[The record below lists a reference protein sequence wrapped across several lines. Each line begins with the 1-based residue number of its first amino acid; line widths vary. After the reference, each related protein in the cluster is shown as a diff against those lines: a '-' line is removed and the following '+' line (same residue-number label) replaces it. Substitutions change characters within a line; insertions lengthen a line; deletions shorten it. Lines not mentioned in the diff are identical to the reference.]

1 MEIILYIYF
10 AINLFL
16 AGYWFNENDRWENRK
31 YTIIFSSVCLFFGVL
46 GYLIYLFLIV
56 FAPILG
62 WLYKEVQFQYR
73 FYCTDYWD
81 KILLDDNY
89 SETYKTREEKLKRSE
104 QLTRTASKQIQ
115 RHNKQIQK
123 KYDGKES

>member
-1 MEIILYIYF
+1 MEILIYIYF
-10 AINLFL
+10 GINLFL
-16 AGYWFNENDRWENRK
+16 SGYWFNENSRWENRK

-46 GYLIYLFLIV
+46 GYLTYLFLIL

-89 SETYKTREEKLKRSE
+89 SKKFRTKEEKLKRSE
-104 QLTRTASKQIQ
+104 QLTRGASKQIQ
-115 RHNKQIQK
+115 RHNKQVQK
-123 KYDGKES
+123 KYENY